1 MDGPPA
7 RLASATP
14 QLIPWR
20 SSPLVKPANER
31 ALYDSPAQ
39 TPRLAC
45 NVPRDLAH
53 FRGLQTH
60 GSKIL
65 IRLFGQAFISRR
77 ALAIYCLSALYP
89 RNKQRMEH
97 RPC

>member
-1 MDGPPA
+1 M
-7 RLASATP
+7 ASP
-14 QLIPWR
+14 
-20 SSPLVKPANER
+20 VK
-31 ALYDSPAQ
+31 

-45 NVPRDLAH
+45 NVPRNLAH

-60 GSKIL
+60 DSKIL
-65 IRLFGQAFISRR
+65 IRLFGQAFFSRR
-77 ALAIYCLSALYP
+77 VLAIYCLSALCP